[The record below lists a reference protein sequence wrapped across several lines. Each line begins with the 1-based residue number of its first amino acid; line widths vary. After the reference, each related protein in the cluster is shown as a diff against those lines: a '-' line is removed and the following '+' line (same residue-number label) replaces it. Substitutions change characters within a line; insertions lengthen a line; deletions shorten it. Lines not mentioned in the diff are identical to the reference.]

1 MHSDMVLLS
10 HHPVSGEPAD
20 EQWADIARITAAAKG
35 EPVQMRT
42 GPLMYWQPFDGGTGG
57 GHRRIDLDSMV
68 TVCRVGGFTLRL
80 IHNG

>member
-1 MHSDMVLLS
+1 MHNDMVLLS

-20 EQWADIARITAAAKG
+20 EQLTDIARLKATAAG
-35 EPVQMRT
+35 EPVQMRG

-57 GHRRIDLDSMV
+57 GHRRVCLDSMA
-68 TVCRVGGFTLRL
+68 TVCRVAGYTLRL